1 MIGIADDLR
10 GQRPVA
16 FAVLK
21 DRTNI
26 SGSRLEQE
34 LMQLIRDKIGAV
46 AVFKEVMIVP
56 RLPKTRSGKV
66 LRKTMVQIADG
77 VHYAIPS
84 TIEDPNSLTTIH
96 EALLRRRI
104 GKAFG
109 G

>member
-1 MIGIADDLR
+1 VIGIADDLR

-34 LMQLIRDKIGAV
+34 LTQLIRDKIGAV
-46 AVFKEVMIVP
+46 AVFKEVLVVP

-77 VHYAIPS
+77 VPYGIPS
-84 TIEDPNSLTTIH
+84 TIEDPNSLSTIH
-96 EALLRRRI
+96 EALLHRRI
-104 GKAFG
+104 GKAFEG
-109 G
+109 